1 MQYKQK
7 VFEYF
12 VALENVLRNIQLDEV
27 DTFLNV
33 LSASRREGR
42 QVFIFGNGG
51 SGSTASHMTCDL
63 NKGASLGKSRRFKV
77 ICLNDNVPTMTAYA
91 NDITYDDIFVEPLR
105 NFLLPGDVVIGISGS
120 GNSENVIRAIEYAN
134 EHEAVTVGLCGYSG
148 GRLKEKARHSVHV
161 NVNDMQKVEDVHL
174 ILGHLAMQILA
185 GEE

>member
-7 VFEYF
+7 AFEYF
-12 VALENVLRNIQLDEV
+12 AALEKVIRSIELDEV
-27 DTFLNV
+27 DTFLNI

-63 NKGASLGKSRRFKV
+63 NKGASFGKSRRFKV
-77 ICLNDNVPTMTAYA
+77 ICLNDNIPTMAAYA
-91 NDITYDDIFVEPLR
+91 NDISYDDIFVEQLR
-105 NFLLPGDVVIGISGS
+105 NFLLPGDIVIGISGS

-134 EHEAVTVGLCGYSG
+134 GHEAVSVGLCGYDG
-148 GRLKEKARHSVHV
+148 GQLKVKARHSVHV
-161 NVNDMQKVEDVHL
+161 NVEDMQKVEDVHL